1 MRSFTVQAIMDR
13 CRRRADMENSNFI
26 SDAEL
31 LDLINEAHAEV
42 WDLLVAAFQNYFISE
57 TNLTLTAGT
66 TTYDLPDDFYKSVTV
81 DLRSGAAPNYSY
93 ASLFPFEEVERNSV
107 LTTSSSIP
115 NATVRLRYIPAPPVF
130 ALADVA
136 TDTIDG
142 RAGWETLLVTTVAI
156 FMLTKE
162 ESDTSALE
170 RRKQAEMVRIQSMAQ
185 NRDVTNPGKITDVT
199 VYDNAFIKDALRY
212 RFYGDSIEF
221 INCTYIG
228 V

>member
-1 MRSFTVQAIMDR
+1 MARSFTVQQIMDR

-31 LDLINEAHAEV
+31 VDLITESFAELYDV
-42 WDLLVAAFQNYFISE
+42 LVGAFQNYFIA
-57 TNLTLTAGT
+57 TDTITLTNGT
-66 TTYDLPDDFYKSVTV
+66 SLYDLPDDFYKSVTV
-81 DLRSGAAPNYSY
+81 DLQNGSRYD
-93 ASLFPFEEVERNSV
+93 SLFPFDEAERNSV
-107 LTTSSSIP
+107 LQTSSSIP

-130 ALADVA
+130 ELADVA

-156 FMLTKE
+156 FMLQKE

-170 RRKQAEMVRIQSMAQ
+170 RRKQAELARITSMAQ
-185 NRDVTNPGKITDVT
+185 NRDVTNPGTVTDVT
-199 VYDNAFIKDALRY
+199 VYDNAYIKDALRY
-212 RFYGDSIEF
+212 RFYGDQIEF
-221 INCTYIG
+221 INCSYIG

>member
-1 MRSFTVQAIMDR
+1 MARSFTVQAIMDR

-42 WDLLVAAFQNYFISE
+42 WDLLVAAFQNYFVADTTI
-57 TNLTLTAGT
+57 TLTPGT
-66 TTYDLPDDFYKSVTV
+66 AAYDLPDDFYKSISV
-81 DLRSGAAPNYSY
+81 DMQNAGKWD
-93 ASLFPFEEVERNSV
+93 SLFPYEEVERNSV
-107 LTTSSSIP
+107 LQTSSSIP
-115 NATVRLRYIPAPPVF
+115 AATVRLRYVPAPPVF
-130 ALADVA
+130 ELADVA

-170 RRKQAEMVRIQSMAQ
+170 RRKQQEMARIQSMAQ
-185 NRDVTNPGKITDVT
+185 NRDITNPGTVTDIT
-199 VYDNAFIKDALRY
+199 VYDNAYVKDALRY
-212 RFYGDSIEF
+212 RFYGDQVEF
-221 INCTYIG
+221 INLTYIG